1 MQKDTTK
8 SMTFYKPI
16 KVNQNFAEGR
26 GGVMVKANNEQ

>member
-16 KVNQNFAEGR
+16 KVNQNFAEGGPG
-26 GGVMVKANNEQ
+26 GGVRV